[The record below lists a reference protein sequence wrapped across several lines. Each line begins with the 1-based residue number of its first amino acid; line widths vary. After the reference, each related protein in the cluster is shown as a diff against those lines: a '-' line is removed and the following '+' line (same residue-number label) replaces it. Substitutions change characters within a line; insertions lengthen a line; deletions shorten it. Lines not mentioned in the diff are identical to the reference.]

1 MRRRKL
7 SLSAGLLM
15 LCLGCAAGVPARVL
29 AAEVI
34 HVSLGIGDD
43 DPIEIEMM
51 RRLHNLQLVFA
62 LKGSGSYLADVRVTL
77 HGAGGETVLV
87 ARSPGPLFF
96 ATLRPGTYRI
106 DVEYH
111 GKLLSRTTSI
121 PRSGR
126 RDLYFYWESAAND
139 L

>member
-1 MRRRKL
+1 
-7 SLSAGLLM
+7 M
-15 LCLGCAAGVPARVL
+15 LCLGCAAGVPALVL

-62 LKGSGSYLADVRVTL
+62 LKGSGSYLADVRVTVY
-77 HGAGGETVLV
+77 GAGGEMVLA

-96 ATLRPGTYRI
+96 ATLRPGAYRI

-126 RDLYFYWESAAND
+126 RDLYFYWDGE
-139 L
+139 